1 MLVAHD
7 MLIMALDG
15 ARMSLF
21 RNKGSVRAPQLELL
35 IEEEQKSASTAEL
48 GDDQPGRSFQSSGSA
63 RGAYDTTDLHQQA
76 EDEFTLEMAELLVF
90 HMHDDDRRAVL
101 IAPSHVLGLM
111 RKHLPKDIK
120 ERMLTEI
127 DNDYAGRTASDV
139 AELLDR
145 HEA

>member
-1 MLVAHD
+1 MLIAHD
-7 MLIMALDG
+7 VLIMAVDG

-21 RNKGSVRAPQLELL
+21 RNKGCVREPQLELL
-35 IEEEQKSASTAEL
+35 IEEEQNSPSTAEL
-48 GDDQPGRSFQSSGSA
+48 GDDQPGRSFQSIGNA
-63 RGAYDTTDLHQQA
+63 RAAYDTTDLHQKA

-90 HMHDDDRRAVL
+90 HMHDDDRQAVL
-101 IAPSHVLGLM
+101 IAPPHVLGLM

-120 ERMLTEI
+120 ERLLAEI
-127 DNDYAGRTASDV
+127 DKDYAGRSASDV